1 MGQIIK
7 GLDLVFLFIVGR
19 KKEIKLTFI
28 SVVIS
33 LLTPENPLV
42 ASSTSD
48 SKRRTAILVSVLE
61 MVNLSTKRLA
71 KSCT

>member
-28 SVVIS
+28 SVVIA